1 MTSEDNICRW
11 DDFVTSRGQLYEEGI
26 WGEVKEHFLHLTPA
40 PLPHLQE
47 LAGSPTWAIYIIY
60 AMRVFVGNDSYQT
73 SKIFKILLSFLFSM
87 EWYWMQGRL
96 IPTCLC
102 TSGRSVILSKVQH
115 LWNRLEIVQSLMMKV
130 SFGSSKFCPSLY
142 SLGIITSK
150 LNLLFWN
157 ALQNVVFKLHS
168 DGLPDLSL
176 NLNKLHF
183 SSLCKVWTVVEN
195 MLLNWIIILSWAALV
210 LIYLMFSNKEK
221 KKLVLKQII
230 LSIGLAVWLG
240 RCQVAPTTGS
250 E

>member
-1 MTSEDNICRW
+1 M
-11 DDFVTSRGQLYEEGI
+11 
-26 WGEVKEHFLHLTPA
+26 
-40 PLPHLQE
+40 
-47 LAGSPTWAIYIIY
+47 
-60 AMRVFVGNDSYQT
+60 
-73 SKIFKILLSFLFSM
+73 IFSILVSFLFSM
-87 EWYWMQGRL
+87 EWYWMQAQR

-115 LWNRLEIVQSLMMKV
+115 LWNRLEIVQWLMMKV
-130 SFGSSKFCPSLY
+130 SFGSSKFCPSLFTQ
-142 SLGIITSK
+142 SVGIITSK

-183 SSLCKVWTVVEN
+183 SFLCKVWTVVKC
-195 MLLNWIIILSWAALV
+195 MLLNWIIILSWEALF

-240 RCQVAPTTGS
+240 RSCTYHWKRIIRWSPCLWKSLFQSYFFGIMYSCLKFNAGS
-250 E
+250 GNFML